1 MNGPNKR
8 AVVIGGGVI
17 GVASAYFLRQ
27 SGWDVTLVDKGQVGK
42 GCSHGNCGYV
52 SPSHVLPLAQPGA
65 IGRTIK
71 AMLSRNSPFSIR
83 PRLSGS
89 LWSWLFHFA
98 RRCNERDMLESGR
111 AIQALLNSARKLYD
125 ELFSQERLDV
135 EWEARGLVFVL
146 LTKPAMEHFAEADK
160 LLRENFGLSATRYD
174 GDAVVELEPALKS
187 GLAGGWHYQ
196 CDGHLRPDKL
206 MSSWRALLIDRG
218 VSVHEQCEFQRFVG
232 RNGRAAAVQTN
243 RDEFAGDMFVVATG
257 AWTPLLKLDLGCRI
271 PIQPGKGYSMTM
283 ARPARCPKLPMLFEE
298 HRVGVTPMQS
308 GYRLGSIM
316 EFAGYDPRLNRRR
329 LRLLTEGAKHYLHE
343 PTAEPVVEEW
353 FGWRPMTWDSRP
365 IIGRSPALS
374 NVFLAA
380 GHNMLGLS
388 MAPATGKLIAELANG
403 AAPHVDPAPYSPARF

>member
-1 MNGPNKR
+1 
-8 AVVIGGGVI
+8 
-17 GVASAYFLRQ
+17 
-27 SGWDVTLVDKGQVGK
+27 
-42 GCSHGNCGYV
+42 
-52 SPSHVLPLAQPGA
+52 
-65 IGRTIK
+65 
-71 AMLSRNSPFSIR
+71 
-83 PRLSGS
+83 
-89 LWSWLFHFA
+89 
-98 RRCNERDMLESGR
+98 
-111 AIQALLNSARKLYD
+111 
-125 ELFSQERLDV
+125 
-135 EWEARGLVFVL
+135 
-146 LTKPAMEHFAEADK
+146 
-160 LLRENFGLSATRYD
+160 
-174 GDAVVELEPALKS
+174 
-187 GLAGGWHYQ
+187 
-196 CDGHLRPDKL
+196 
-206 MSSWRALLIDRG
+206 
-218 VSVHEQCEFQRFVG
+218 
-232 RNGRAAAVQTN
+232 
-243 RDEFAGDMFVVATG
+243 MFVVATG